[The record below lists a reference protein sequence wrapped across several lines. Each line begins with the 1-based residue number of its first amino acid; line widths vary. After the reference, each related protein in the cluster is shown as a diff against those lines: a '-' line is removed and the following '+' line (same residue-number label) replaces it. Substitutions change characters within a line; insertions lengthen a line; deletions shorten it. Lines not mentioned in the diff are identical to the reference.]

1 MVNEELPALHK
12 TPEAAVE
19 PRAGDSDRE
28 AVAEQLRVAA
38 GDGRIDLGELEERL
52 DRTYAARTYGELDI
66 LVADLGGRVEARD
79 ASAAEEVLTLRPRM
93 NNMVQ
98 SGRWSVPRR
107 IVAETKISLLT
118 VDFTE
123 AVCPHQEIT
132 VEASTGMGHIRLIV
146 PRGWGVRIDPS
157 STNTGN
163 IVNKAAE
170 QAEPGAPVLTVIGHP
185 RSGPIRIKQRRRG

>member
-1 MVNEELPALHK
+1 MANEELPAARA

-28 AVAEQLRVAA
+28 AVAEQLRIAA
-38 GDGRIDLGELEERL
+38 GEGRIDLAELEERL
-52 DRTYAARTYGELDI
+52 DLTYAARTYRQLDAM
-66 LVADLGGRVEARD
+66 VADLGGRVEGRE
-79 ASAAEEVLTLRPRM
+79 AAEDVLVLRARM
-93 NNMVQ
+93 NNLVQ
-98 SGRWSVPRR
+98 GGRWTVSRR
-107 IVAETKISLLT
+107 IVAESSMALLT

-123 AVCPHQEIT
+123 AVCAHREVT
-132 VEASTGMGHIRLIV
+132 VEASTGMGHVRLIV

-170 QAEPGAPVLTVIGHP
+170 QAEPGAPTVTVIGHP
-185 RSGPIRIKQRRRG
+185 RSGPIKIKQRRRG

>member
-1 MVNEELPALHK
+1 M
-12 TPEAAVE
+12 EA
-19 PRAGDSDRE
+19 RAGDSDRE

-52 DRTYAARTYGELDI
+52 EQAYAARTYRELDA
-66 LVADLGGRVEARD
+66 LVADLGGRAKTREE
-79 ASAAEEVLTLRPRM
+79 SAAEEVLVLRPRM

-98 SGRWSVPRR
+98 GGRWSVPRR
-107 IVAETKISLLT
+107 IVAETKLSLLT
-118 VDFTE
+118 VDFSE
-123 AVCPHQEIT
+123 AVCPHEEIT
-132 VEASTGMGHIRLIV
+132 VTASTGLGHIRLIV

-163 IVNKAAE
+163 IVNKAAA
-170 QAEPGAPVLTVIGHP
+170 QAEPGAPTLTVIGHP

>member
-1 MVNEELPALHK
+1 MVNEELPATRR

-19 PRAGDSDRE
+19 ARAGDSDRE

-52 DRTYAARTYGELDI
+52 EQAYAARTYRELDA
-66 LVADLGGRVEARD
+66 LVADLGGRAKTREE
-79 ASAAEEVLTLRPRM
+79 SAAEEVLVLRPRM

-98 SGRWSVPRR
+98 GGRWSVPRR
-107 IVAETKISLLT
+107 IVAETKLSLLT
-118 VDFTE
+118 VDFSE
-123 AVCPHQEIT
+123 AVCRHEEIT
-132 VEASTGMGHIRLIV
+132 VTASTGLGHIRLIV

-163 IVNKAAE
+163 IVNKAAA
-170 QAEPGAPVLTVIGHP
+170 QAEPGAPTLTVIGHP

>member
-1 MVNEELPALHK
+1 MVDEELPAIRT
-12 TPEAAVE
+12 TPEAAME

-38 GDGRIDLGELEERL
+38 GEGRIDLAELEERL
-52 DRTYAARTYGELDI
+52 DLTYAARTYRQLDV
-66 LVADLGGRVEARD
+66 LVADLGGRVGPGAE
-79 ASAAEEVLTLRPRM
+79 SAEEALVLRPRM

-98 SGRWSVPRR
+98 AGRWSVPRR
-107 IVAETKISLLT
+107 IVAETRMSLLT
-118 VDFTE
+118 IDFTE
-123 AVCPHQEIT
+123 AVCPHREVT
-132 VEASTGMGHIRLIV
+132 VEASTGMGHVRLIV

-170 QAEPGAPVLTVIGHP
+170 SAEPGAPTLVLIGHP
-185 RSGPIRIKQRRRG
+185 RSGPIRIKQRRRD